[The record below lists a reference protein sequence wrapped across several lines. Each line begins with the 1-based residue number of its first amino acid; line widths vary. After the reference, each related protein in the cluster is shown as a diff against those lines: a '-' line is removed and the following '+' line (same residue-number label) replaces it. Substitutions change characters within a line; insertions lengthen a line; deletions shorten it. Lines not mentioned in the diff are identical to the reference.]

1 MKEKL
6 PSLYEI
12 SNAYNELNNMEDDI
26 DVTECLDRIKA
37 DMTTK
42 STNII
47 KFIRNKDILV
57 SGIDEEI
64 KRLQGLKKTV
74 VNHNNKL
81 KDYVSFV
88 MQKDDIQKLET
99 PVGIFSF
106 RKSKAVE
113 ILDESLI
120 GEEYIKKTIKTSP
133 DKTKIKKALES
144 GENIQG
150 ARITYNQNLQIK

>member
-12 SNAYNELNNMEDDI
+12 SNAYQELENMDDDI
-26 DVTECLDRIKA
+26 DVSECLDRIKA
-37 DMTTK
+37 DMVTK

-47 KFIRNKDILV
+47 KFIRNKEILV

-74 VNHNNKL
+74 INHNDKL

-88 MQKDDIQKLET
+88 MQKDGIQKLET
-99 PVGIFSF
+99 PIGNFSF
-106 RKSKAVE
+106 RKSNAVE

-120 GEEYIKKTIKTSP
+120 GDEYIKKVVKTSP

-150 ARITYNQNLQIK
+150 ATIIHKQNLQIK